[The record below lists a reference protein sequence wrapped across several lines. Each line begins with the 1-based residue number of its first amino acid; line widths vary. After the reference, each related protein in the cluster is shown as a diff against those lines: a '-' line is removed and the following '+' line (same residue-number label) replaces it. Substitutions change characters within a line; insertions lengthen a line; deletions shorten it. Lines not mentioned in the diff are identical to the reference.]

1 MALYHL
7 NVGVNDG
14 GDDNF
19 RFVCP
24 SINSPKLW
32 FKLVVV
38 IILVKIM
45 MVVIMRMTSTFRFVW
60 LNMKTSKL
68 CGNDGGSDDDGGAQI
83 FKSFWPRPKHN
94 S

>member
-1 MALYHL
+1 M
-7 NVGVNDG
+7 
-14 GDDNF
+14 
-19 RFVCP
+19 
-24 SINSPKLW
+24 
-32 FKLVVV
+32 
-38 IILVKIM
+38 VKIM

-68 CGNDGGSDDDGGAQI
+68 CGNDGGSDDDDGGAQI

>member
-38 IILVKIM
+38 VVLVKM

-60 LNMKTSKL
+60 LNMKTPKL
-68 CGNDGGSDDDGGAQI
+68 CGNDADDDDAQI

>member
-1 MALYHL
+1 M
-7 NVGVNDG
+7 VE
-14 GDDNF
+14 
-19 RFVCP
+19 
-24 SINSPKLW
+24 
-32 FKLVVV
+32 
-38 IILVKIM
+38 IM

-68 CGNDGGSDDDGGAQI
+68 CGNDGGSDDDADDDGEQI

>member
-45 MVVIMRMTSTFRFVW
+45 MVVIMRMTSIFRFVW

-68 CGNDGGSDDDGGAQI
+68 CGNDDGGDDDGEQI

>member
-1 MALYHL
+1 M
-7 NVGVNDG
+7 
-14 GDDNF
+14 
-19 RFVCP
+19 
-24 SINSPKLW
+24 
-32 FKLVVV
+32 
-38 IILVKIM
+38 VKIM

-68 CGNDGGSDDDGGAQI
+68 CGNDDGSDDDADDDGEQI

>member
-68 CGNDGGSDDDGGAQI
+68 CGSDDDDGGAQI